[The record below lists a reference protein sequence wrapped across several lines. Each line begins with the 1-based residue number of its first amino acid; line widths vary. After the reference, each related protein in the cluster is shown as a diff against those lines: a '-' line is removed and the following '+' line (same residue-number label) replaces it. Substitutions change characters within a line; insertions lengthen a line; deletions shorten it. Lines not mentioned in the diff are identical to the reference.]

1 MICGANEWTSFYMTM
16 ASVIKELNLY
26 KVIAS
31 FHGYYEDLNDNVQQ
45 HFVYFIAAICRNALK
60 IFEVSF
66 YK

>member
-1 MICGANEWTSFYMTM
+1 MTM